1 MQELKPE
8 LYMEYMKEEKSN
20 RERFKDVNNYKR
32 MMKIHKS
39 LSPVKSFQDLRKH
52 DKEFKEI
59 VAKLRKESRE
69 RKEKKEQKKK
79 QEVLSNLDEKQ

>member
-1 MQELKPE
+1 MIEQKSK
-8 LYMEYMKEEKSN
+8 KEIF
-20 RERFKDVNNYKR
+20 RDTNNFR
-32 MMKIHKS
+32 WMMKIHKS